1 LDDFCLDS
9 CTGQNSVYFGWKQR
23 FAGLFSVFKRIF
35 TSANNW
41 IAIVTNRLSLA
52 LFNQIY
58 IMKFIVSS
66 SALLKQLQQISGVIN
81 ANTVLP
87 ILEDFLFEIEK
98 NKLTVVATD
107 LETVMKIHMDIEAK
121 DSGKVCIPA
130 KILMDSLKNIPE
142 QPLTFHIDKNFG
154 VEITSDN
161 GKYKVM
167 GENPDNFPKEPVA
180 DDANSFTMT
189 SSGLVTAINKSI
201 FAVSN
206 DDLRPAMTGVFFE
219 LDKKSITF
227 VATDAHRLVRY
238 SLTDVKCPQKH
249 NFIVPKKPLN
259 LLKSALPDNEDEL
272 TVSYNNNHL
281 FVVHGGTELVCRL
294 IDARFPDYK
303 VVIPTDNPYKM
314 IVNRADFQNALRRV
328 SVFSNKST
336 NQVAL
341 TISGS
346 QLQLAAQ
353 DVDFSFEGNER
364 MACQYDGEDLQIA
377 FNAKFLIEMLNGTDT
392 DEVNMELSTP
402 TKAGI
407 IKPSEQAENEDLLM
421 LVMPLMLNN

>member
-1 LDDFCLDS
+1 
-9 CTGQNSVYFGWKQR
+9 
-23 FAGLFSVFKRIF
+23 
-35 TSANNW
+35 
-41 IAIVTNRLSLA
+41 
-52 LFNQIY
+52 
-58 IMKFIVSS
+58 MKFIVSS
-66 SALLKQLQQISGVIN
+66 TQLLKHLQQISGVIN

-121 DSGKVCIPA
+121 DNGRVCIPS
-130 KILMDSLKNIPE
+130 KILLDSLKNIPE
-142 QPLTFHIDKNFG
+142 QPLTFTIDKNFG

-167 GENPDNFPKEPVA
+167 GENPDNFPKEPVP
-180 DDANSFTMT
+180 DTTNSFTMP
-189 SSGLVTAINKSI
+189 SSALVTAINKCL

-219 LDKKSITF
+219 LSNKGITW
-227 VATDAHRLVRY
+227 VATDAHRLVRFTR
-238 SLTDVKCPQKH
+238 SDIKCPKTDS
-249 NFIVPKKPLN
+249 FIAPRKPLN
-259 LLKSALPDNEDEL
+259 LLKSALPSNEDEL
-272 TVSYNNNHL
+272 QISYNSNHL
-281 FVVHGGTELVCRL
+281 FVRHNGTELVCRL

-303 VVIPTDNPYKM
+303 VVIPTDNPYKLT
-314 IVNRADFQNALRRV
+314 VNKTDFQNALRRV

-341 TISGS
+341 TISGRE
-346 QLQLAAQ
+346 LQLAAQ

-364 MACQYDGEDLQIA
+364 MSCQYDGEDLQIA
-377 FNAKFLIEMLNGTDT
+377 FNARFLIEMLNAAETS
-392 DEVNMELSTP
+392 EVIFELSTP

-407 IKPSEQAENEDLLM
+407 IKPSEQNENEVLLM
-421 LVMPLMLNN
+421 LVMPLMLNS

>member
-1 LDDFCLDS
+1 
-9 CTGQNSVYFGWKQR
+9 
-23 FAGLFSVFKRIF
+23 
-35 TSANNW
+35 
-41 IAIVTNRLSLA
+41 
-52 LFNQIY
+52 
-58 IMKFIVSS
+58 MKFIVSS
-66 SALLKQLQQISGVIN
+66 SQLLKQLQHINGVIN

-87 ILEDFLFEIEK
+87 ILEDFLFEVEK

-107 LETVMKIHMDIEAK
+107 LETVMRIQMDIEAR

-130 KILMDSLKNIPE
+130 RILMDSLKNIAD
-142 QPLTFHIDKNFG
+142 QPLTFNIDKSFA

-167 GENPDNFPKEPVA
+167 GENPDNFPKEPGA
-180 DDANSFTMT
+180 DDTTGFTMSAT
-189 SSGLVTAINKSI
+189 ALVTAINKTL
-201 FAVSN
+201 FATSN

-219 LDKKSITF
+219 LNENYIQF

-238 SLTDVKCPQKH
+238 KRTDVKCPSADS
-249 NFIVPKKPLN
+249 FIVPRKPLN
-259 LLKSALPDNEDEL
+259 LLKSALPDNEDEI
-272 TVSYNNNHL
+272 TISYNSNHL
-281 FVVHGGTELVCRL
+281 FVKHGTTQMSCRL

-314 IVNRADFQNALRRV
+314 VVGKSDFQSALRRV

-341 TISGS
+341 NITGS
-346 QLQLAAQ
+346 ELQLAAQ

-364 MACQYDGEDLQIA
+364 MKCQYDGEDLTIA
-377 FNAKFLIEMLNGTDT
+377 FNARFLIEMLNAADSS
-392 DEVNMELSTP
+392 EVRLELSTP

-407 IKPSEQAENEDLLM
+407 IKPTELDENEELLM
-421 LVMPLMLNN
+421 LVMPLMLNQ